1 MPRKRQKTYVL
12 CHHVSIPL
20 RCFFTIGIAMK
31 RAIGL
36 RIRIWK
42 LMLTVGCFENIIT
55 KSIIPA
61 NPIAGMRMASVSH
74 KFLLQKYSMRLTPI
88 IIIAMTIAK
97 ARGEGKESG
106 MAEAATSFGMMY
118 SSWLT
123 SFLGEALLVP
133 IVVLLASSVLVSIVA
148 LLKSCSRFS
157 GKNCCSLM
165 LVGRSACMP
174 SKRSLPNCDHL
185 LLKVLEWQSSRKDG
199 YSLVAELYFIFPSIF
214 AAIRSRAF
222 VVQLL

>member
-1 MPRKRQKTYVL
+1 
-12 CHHVSIPL
+12 
-20 RCFFTIGIAMK
+20 
-31 RAIGL
+31 
-36 RIRIWK
+36 
-42 LMLTVGCFENIIT
+42 
-55 KSIIPA
+55 
-61 NPIAGMRMASVSH
+61 
-74 KFLLQKYSMRLTPI
+74 
-88 IIIAMTIAK
+88 MTIAK

-106 MAEAATSFGMMY
+106 AAEAEMSFGMMY

-123 SFLGEALLVP
+123 SFL
-133 IVVLLASSVLVSIVA
+133 LAPIVA

-185 LLKVLEWQSSRKDG
+185 LLKVLEWQSSRNDG
-199 YSLVAELYFIFPSIF
+199 YSLVHELYSIFPSIF